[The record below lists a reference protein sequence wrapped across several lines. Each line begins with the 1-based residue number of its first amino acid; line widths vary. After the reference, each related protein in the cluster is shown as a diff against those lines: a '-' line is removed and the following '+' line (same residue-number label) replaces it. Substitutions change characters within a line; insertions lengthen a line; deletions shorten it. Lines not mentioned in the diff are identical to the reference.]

1 MAANKTEITS
11 SQKVRVLLETTT
23 LTQTEIADKAG
34 CSTHLVGK
42 IQKTEKISET
52 KHELEMCKQE
62 NGRRIDDV

>member
-42 IQKTEKISET
+42 IQKTEKIRKEDFAL
-52 KHELEMCKQE
+52 KRKKEEK
-62 NGRRIDDV
+62 RI